1 MEDLEVMLMV
11 NLKQQRQEDEAFAKR
26 LAAISAKRKKG
37 RGRIVQKMSLLRR
50 KS

>member
-11 NLKQQRQEDEAFAKR
+11 NLKQQRREDEEFAER

-37 RGRIVQKMSLLRR
+37 GRIVQKMSLLRR